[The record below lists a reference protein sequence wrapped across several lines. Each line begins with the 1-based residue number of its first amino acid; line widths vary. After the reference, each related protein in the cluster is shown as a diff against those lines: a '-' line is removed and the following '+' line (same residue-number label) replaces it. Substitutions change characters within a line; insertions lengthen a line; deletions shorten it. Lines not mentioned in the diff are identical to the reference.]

1 MHSINLSHG
10 YWPWWL
16 GALALASIAVF
27 HFVFERRLFG
37 VSGSFSRLLD
47 GPLSVRAG
55 LWDAIFLLMVPV
67 GAWAAA
73 YTQGPGGP
81 HPDLGASLHRLYGGE
96 LSSVFALLLG
106 GGLVGFGTRLAKG
119 CTSGHGLC
127 GTARLQPG
135 SLLATA
141 TFFGTGIGVAHLL
154 QALA

>member
-1 MHSINLSHG
+1 MFTTNLFDG

-16 GALALASIAVF
+16 GALALAGIAVF
-27 HFVFERRLFG
+27 HFVFEGRLFG
-37 VSGSFSRLLD
+37 VSGSFTRLLD
-47 GPLSVRAG
+47 GPQSLRVG
-55 LWDAIFLLMVPV
+55 LWDAVFLLMVPV
-67 GAWAAA
+67 GAAVAAF
-73 YTQGPGGP
+73 TQGPGAP
-81 HPDLGASLHRLYGGE
+81 SPDLGASLDRLYGGG

-106 GGLVGFGTRLAKG
+106 GVLVGFGTRLAKG

>member
-1 MHSINLSHG
+1 MFTINLSHG
-10 YWPWWL
+10 YWPWWA
-16 GALALASIAVF
+16 GALALAGIAVF
-27 HFVFERRLFG
+27 HFVLERRLLG

-47 GPLSVRAG
+47 GPLSLKAG
-55 LWDAIFLLMVPV
+55 LWDAVFLFMVPV

-73 YTQGPGGP
+73 YSQGPGAP
-81 HPDLGASLHRLYGGE
+81 TPDLGASLHRLYGGG
-96 LSSVFALLLG
+96 LSSVLALLFG